1 MRQVLSSR
9 LLHFFIIGLALYS
22 VSAAYDKHQQ
32 RYIDCLSESQL
43 NVLTSDWTRSTGRA
57 ATPIELSHLAQVAL
71 DEKMLVKEAMLQG
84 LHKSDTVINQRLL
97 RDADFLGLEGSV
109 KDKIDAVM
117 AMNMAASDEVIRR
130 RLMQL
135 LQHNITE
142 LEEEGSYPT
151 AAQLSAIYAESKEL
165 GLVAARFSFEH
176 IFFNSDDGE
185 AKAKALVALN
195 ASMADQGDV
204 FLDGNYFS
212 NLTLVSI
219 TSKFGEDF
227 SLALVNTDTPVND
240 WFGPLQS
247 AYGFHLVRILQRHD
261 SYRRSQADMAPL
273 LADRWRRERQAQV
286 WAAYIDKLRDKYQ
299 VVCHAN
305 T

>member
-1 MRQVLSSR
+1 MRRELFSR
-9 LLHFFIIGLALYS
+9 LLHFFIIGFALYS
-22 VSAAYDKHQQ
+22 VSATYDKHQQ

-43 NVLTSDWTRSTGRA
+43 KVLTSDWTRSTGRA

-84 LHKSDTVINQRLL
+84 LHKSDSVINQRLL

-117 AMNMAASDEVIRR
+117 TMNMPASDEVIRR
-130 RLMQL
+130 RLIQL
-135 LQHNITE
+135 LQHNMTE
-142 LEEEGSYPT
+142 LEEGSYPS
-151 AAQLSAIYAESKEL
+151 AAQLDQIYAESKEL

-176 IFFNSDDGE
+176 VFFDSDDGE
-185 AKAKALVALN
+185 AKARVALDAPVPN
-195 ASMADQGDV
+195 QGDV

-212 NLTLVSI
+212 NMTLVSI

-227 SLALVNTDTPVND
+227 SLALVNTDTPVSD
-240 WFGPLQS
+240 WFGPLES
-247 AYGFHLVRILQRHD
+247 VYGFHLVRILQRHD
-261 SYRRSQADMAPL
+261 SYRRSQADMAPV
-273 LADRWRRERQAQV
+273 LADRWRRERQTQV